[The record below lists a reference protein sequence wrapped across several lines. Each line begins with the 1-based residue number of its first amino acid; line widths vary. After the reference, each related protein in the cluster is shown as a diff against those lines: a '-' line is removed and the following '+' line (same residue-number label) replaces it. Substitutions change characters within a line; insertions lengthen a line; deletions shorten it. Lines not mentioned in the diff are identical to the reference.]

1 MVDKTIRSVRK
12 ITTRLLESV
21 ALNIK
26 NLSASPKLKNIR
38 AIKITTNPATSISKR
53 FHHDS

>member
-1 MVDKTIRSVRK
+1 MVDKTIRTVRK

-26 NLSASPKLKNIR
+26 NLSASPRLKNMR
-38 AIKITTNPATSISKR
+38 VIKITTNQVTNISKR

>member
-1 MVDKTIRSVRK
+1 MVDKTIRTVRK

-26 NLSASPKLKNIR
+26 NLSASPRLKNMR
-38 AIKITTNPATSISKR
+38 VIKITTNQATNISKR